1 MTLYIFNCFVLFF
14 IFYVVLIAMG
24 TRCGSLC
31 GWWGGGGGGGVF
43 APPPPPPAA
52 LSGGLLWRNEETV
65 STYKGLLS
73 PLTFQFFQMKSPR
86 IFQLVTY
93 VLKSL
98 WPAVPLRP
106 LSVLVLLVLLLVKQ
120 TLFLLQFVLLCA
132 DQLGEFKLQR
142 DWSYDCMHCLVFF
155 L

>member
-31 GWWGGGGGGGVF
+31 GWC
-43 APPPPPPAA
+43 PPTPPPPPAA

-73 PLTFQFFQMKSPR
+73 PLTFQFLQMKSPR

-106 LSVLVLLVLLLVKQ
+106 LSVLVLPVLLLVKQ

-142 DWSYDCMHCLVFF
+142 DWRDWSYDWMHCLVFF